1 MTEKLKKILDEIFE
15 DHVKNKKRAQGSEED
30 TKKAFRELL
39 SPCLRGDEP
48 PFEVYGNKIVCGEI
62 TLVLWQFHSERE
74 IGAAIANPWRLARN
88 QWQIVRECP
97 HCGEAVYSA
106 LCSSL
111 EEVSVQYAMHDA
123 DFFSEHKCAE
133 QEETVPLQPPKKP
146 TRHEQVLTAL
156 YEIANAVRCLADR
169 I

>member
-1 MTEKLKKILDEIFE
+1 MTEKLKDILDETFE
-15 DHVKNKKRAQGSEED
+15 DHVKNKKRAQGAMRDYSISEED

-62 TLVLWQFHSERE
+62 TLALWQFH
-74 IGAAIANPWRLARN
+74 ADANPWRLARN

-106 LCSSL
+106 PCSSL

-123 DFFSEHKCAE
+123 DFFSEHKCEE

>member
-1 MTEKLKKILDEIFE
+1 MTEKLKKILDETFE
-15 DHVKNKKRAQGSEED
+15 DHVKNKKRAQGAMRDYSISEED

-48 PFEVYGNKIVCGEI
+48 PFEAYGNKIVCGEI
-62 TLVLWQFHSERE
+62 TLALWQFH
-74 IGAAIANPWRLARN
+74 ANANPWRLARN

-97 HCGEAVYSA
+97 RCGEAVYSA
-106 LCSSL
+106 PCSSL

-123 DFFSEHKCAE
+123 DFFSEHKCEE